1 MVDEKAVDEE
11 KHYAGKEFDDQWKE
25 FVFPTDYINPQ
36 PKERY
41 HLVVIGAGPAGLIT
55 SIAAAG
61 LGAKVALI
69 ERHAMGGDCL
79 NVGCV
84 PSKALIHQAKIAKS
98 IKSELFGQSD
108 KTNLDPLI
116 FSQAMSWLREVR
128 FDISEHDSV
137 KRYTEAGVDVF
148 LGEAKYIDETHIAVG
163 DITLNTKKSVI
174 CTGAR
179 ASVIPFTGLE
189 ETGYLTNEN
198 VFDMKEQPESIA
210 LIGAGAIGC
219 ELAQA
224 LNRLGSK
231 VHLLDAAPRI
241 LPREEPEASEIL
253 TKTLTMEGVLVNT
266 GVKIGKISRFDKKK
280 IITVES
286 GETIAVDEIVCALGR
301 LPNIE
306 GLDLDKVGVETD
318 PRIGV
323 IVNNKLQTANPKIY
337 AAGDIC
343 FPYKFT
349 HTADAQ
355 ARIVIQNALFMGRG
369 KTDGLVIPW
378 CTYTDPEVAHVG
390 LTKDEADK
398 QEIKYDAISFP
409 LADLDRSKTDNKLI
423 GYAEVLV
430 GKKGKILGAT
440 IVGDSAGEMLAPI
453 VVLMSNNL
461 GISALSKSIMPY
473 PTRSEYLRRLA
484 DAYNRK
490 KLTPFVSKLFKLWFK
505 LTG

>member
-1 MVDEKAVDEE
+1 MEE
-11 KHYAGKEFDDQWKE
+11 LNGNTGHDYPGKEFDDQWQQ
-25 FVFPTDYINPQ
+25 FVFPKDYVNPE
-36 PKERY
+36 PKSRY

-84 PSKALIHQAKIAKS
+84 PSKALIHQAKLAKS
-98 IKSELFGQSD
+98 LGEDTQNAELS
-108 KTNLDPLI
+108 PLL
-116 FSQAMSWLREVR
+116 FSQAMSWVREVR

-137 KRYTEAGVDVF
+137 KRYSEAGVDVF
-148 LGEAKYIDETHIAVG
+148 LGEARFIDEHTIAVG
-163 DITLNTKKSVI
+163 DTHLNTKKSVI

-179 ASVIPFTGLE
+179 ASVIPFEGLE
-189 ETGYLTNEN
+189 ETGYLTNES
-198 VFDMKEQPESIA
+198 VFDIKERPKSIA
-210 LIGAGAIGC
+210 LIGAGPIGC

-224 LNRLGSK
+224 FNRLGTK
-231 VHLLDAAPRI
+231 VYLLDAAPRI
-241 LPREEPEASEIL
+241 MPREEVEASEVVSEAL
-253 TKTLTMEGVLVNT
+253 KQEGVVVKT
-266 GVKIGKISRFDKKK
+266 GVQIKKVSK
-280 IITVES
+280 SENCKVIDFENNES
-286 GETIAVDEIVCALGR
+286 IEIDEIVCALGR

-318 PRIGV
+318 PRVGV
-323 IVNNKLQTANPKIY
+323 KVNDKLQTANPNIY

-355 ARIVIQNALFMGRG
+355 ARIVIQNSLFKGRA
-369 KTDGLVIPW
+369 KTSKLVIPW

-390 LTKDEADK
+390 LNKDDADK
-398 QEIKYDAISFP
+398 QQIKYDAIKVS
-409 LADLDRSKTDNKLI
+409 LADLDRSKTDDKLV

-430 GKKGKILGAT
+430 GKKGKIIGAT
-440 IVGDSAGEMLAPI
+440 IVGESAGELLAPI
-453 VVLMSNNL
+453 TVLMSNKL
-461 GISALSKSIMPY
+461 GVGALAKSIMPY
-473 PTRSEYLRRLA
+473 PTRSEYLRRIA
-484 DAYNRK
+484 DEYNRK
-490 KLTPFVSKLFKLWFK
+490 KLTPFVAKLFKLWFK